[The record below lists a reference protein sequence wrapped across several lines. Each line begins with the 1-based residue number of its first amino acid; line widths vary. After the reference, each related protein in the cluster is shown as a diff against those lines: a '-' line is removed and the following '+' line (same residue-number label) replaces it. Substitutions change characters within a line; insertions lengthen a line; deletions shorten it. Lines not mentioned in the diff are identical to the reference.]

1 MAGPPPPPTA
11 ALPRAVQVGYGLGS
25 IATGTFG
32 TVPGLILLYYLT
44 DVLSVSAG
52 IAALV
57 VFLPKAWDVLLN
69 PWIGSLSDR
78 TRSAMGPRRPWLL
91 AGALTLPVTFAA
103 IFMAPSLSGTAAALY
118 VAVAFLLAATAFAVF
133 QVPYVAMPAEMTGDT
148 AERSLLMSWR
158 IAFLGVAILLSGGL
172 APAIAQGQD
181 DAATGYRL
189 MGLAVAGLLLVGTLA
204 AFLGTRRAPR
214 AVRTDAEGS
223 LRAQIAVARTN
234 RPFLLLFGAF
244 VLQAVPA
251 GIMLA
256 GAPYLAGYL
265 LGSPAAVT
273 PLFVCLVGPLVLT
286 MPLWLRAARRYGK
299 RSCLLAAAALF
310 LAGALALVAVPL
322 LPPTL
327 AAPYSF
333 ACVAVV
339 GVGYAGTQMLPFAM
353 LTDVIALD
361 AAVSGKRRAGI
372 FTGLWTA
379 GETLAMA
386 AGAGAYALVLEFSGF
401 IPSDATS
408 DVAQPAGALWG
419 IVAGMSVLPALL
431 IALSFVFVRRYDVTE
446 ARLDAMLADPESFTW
461 NNRSA

>member
-1 MAGPPPPPTA
+1 MAGSPPAPPS
-11 ALPRAVQVGYGLGS
+11 ALPRSVHVGYGLGS

-57 VFLPKAWDVLLN
+57 VFLPKAWDVLIN
-69 PWIGSLSDR
+69 PYIGSLSDR

-91 AGALTLPVTFAA
+91 AGAITLPPSFAV
-103 IFMAPSLSGTAAALY
+103 IFMAPSLSGTAAAVF
-118 VAVAFLLAATAFAVF
+118 VAIAFLLAATAFAVF
-133 QVPYVAMPAEMTGDT
+133 QVPYVAMPAEMTDDT

-172 APAIAQGQD
+172 APAITQSQSD
-181 DAATGYRL
+181 PATGYRL
-189 MGLAVAGLLLVGTLA
+189 MALAVGGLLLAGTLA
-204 AFLGTRRAPR
+204 AFFGTHRAPR
-214 AVRTDAEGS
+214 AVRAEAEGS

-234 RPFLLLFGAF
+234 RPFMLLFGAF
-244 VLQAVPA
+244 ALQAVPA

-273 PLFVCLVGPLVLT
+273 PLFGCLVGPLVLT

-299 RSCLLAAAALF
+299 RPCLFAAAGFF
-310 LAGALALVAVPL
+310 LVGALALAAVT
-322 LPPTL
+322 LPPANL
-327 AAPYSF
+327 AAPYAF
-333 ACVAVV
+333 GCVAVV

-353 LTDVIALD
+353 LTDTLALD
-361 AAVSGKRRAGI
+361 AAVSGKRRAGL

-386 AGAGAYALVLEFSGF
+386 TGAGAYALVLEFTGF
-401 IPSDATS
+401 VPSTASSDA
-408 DVAQPAGALWG
+408 VQPVGALWG

-431 IALSFVFVRRYDVTE
+431 IALSFVFIRRYDLTE
-446 ARLDAMLADPESFTW
+446 ERLHAVLASPRSFTW